1 MQSLHTPLRK
11 NTFEVES
18 KSYMFSLAFKQ
29 SHFQVDGV
37 CALHAISGEKA
48 PRSPLH
54 SLLLCCCDLSSSP
67 ADTHTINL
75 PCFSPL
81 LLSKMKGLMWLTH
94 RRRDATP
101 GRCTVAIILQS
112 GETFWQRW
120 DVVLWFYWTFFKCIF
135 SGKPLGWANMR
146 SASPWKTSV
155 LLFPIHVMKA
165 WRICGRGQIILH
177 ILFSFW
183 R

>member
-1 MQSLHTPLRK
+1 M
-11 NTFEVES
+11 
-18 KSYMFSLAFKQ
+18 
-29 SHFQVDGV
+29 V

-94 RRRDATP
+94 RRSDATP

-135 SGKPLGWANMR
+135 SGKPVGWANTR
-146 SASPWKTSV
+146 SATPWKTSV
-155 LLFPIHVMKA
+155 LLFPIHLMKA
-165 WRICGRGQIILH
+165 CRIQYVGEDKSFCTFCLVFGVKDKKKNIQMMV
-177 ILFSFW
+177 LFPATHVLIAQS
-183 R
+183 

>member
-1 MQSLHTPLRK
+1 M
-11 NTFEVES
+11 
-18 KSYMFSLAFKQ
+18 
-29 SHFQVDGV
+29 V

-48 PRSPLH
+48 PRSLLH

-81 LLSKMKGLMWLTH
+81 LLSKIQGLMWLTH
-94 RRRDATP
+94 RRSDATP
-101 GRCTVAIILQS
+101 GRCTLAIILQS

-135 SGKPLGWANMR
+135 SRKPVGGANKW
-146 SASPWKTSV
+146 SASPPRYCFFRYIPWRLGVYVGKDKSFCTFCLVFGVKDKKKNIQMMKMYFFPLFFFPATHV
-155 LLFPIHVMKA
+155 LIA
-165 WRICGRGQIILH
+165 Q
-177 ILFSFW
+177 S
-183 R
+183 